1 MDILGQLLQEAT
13 GAAGGDAGSGQ
24 PQVDVGALAQQ
35 FGLTPDQA
43 NAAVGALLPA
53 VLGGIKSAEQ
63 GGGLGSVADIAN
75 ATNSPATDTD
85 AGNAVLGQIFGSK
98 DVSRSVATAASAQ
111 TGISD
116 TILKAMLPIV
126 AGLVAQQ
133 VSKKMGGGMM
143 GGIAASVLTSM
154 LGGASAASAAPA
166 AAPSAGGILGNL
178 GGLASMLD
186 ANHDGNRSTISWEW
200 CAAAVRRPDTFFLC
214 FPGEGRS
221 PGSMPPTGLR

>member
-1 MDILGQLLQEAT
+1 MDILGQLLQQA
-13 GAAGGDAGSGQ
+13 GAGGGDAGAA
-24 PQVDVGALAQQ
+24 PQVDVGAIAQQ

-53 VLGGIKSAEQ
+53 VLGGLKKAEQ
-63 GGGLGSVADIAN
+63 GGGLGSIADIAG
-75 ATNSPATDTD
+75 ATSSPATDTD

-116 TILKAMLPIV
+116 TIMKAMLPVV

-133 VSKKMGGGMM
+133 VAKKMGGGML
-143 GGIAASVLTSM
+143 GGIAASVVTSM
-154 LGGASAASAAPA
+154 IAGSGASAASAAPA
-166 AAPSAGGILGNL
+166 APAPAPSGGIFGSL

-186 ANHDGNRSTISWEW
+186 ANHDGNPLDDILGM
-200 CAAAVRRPDTFFLC
+200 VR
-214 FPGEGRS
+214 GGGRS
-221 PGSMPPTGLR
+221 A

>member
-1 MDILGQLLQEAT
+1 MDILGQLLQQAT
-13 GAAGGDAGSGQ
+13 GATGGDAGAAS
-24 PQVDVGALAQQ
+24 QVDVGALAQQ

-53 VLGGIKSAEQ
+53 VLGGLKKVEQ
-63 GGGLGSVADIAN
+63 GGGLGSVAGIAD
-75 ATNSPATDTD
+75 ATTSPATDTD

-111 TGISD
+111 TGISE
-116 TILKAMLPIV
+116 TIMKAMLPIV

-133 VSKKMGGGMM
+133 VAKKMGGGML

-154 LGGASAASAAPA
+154 IAGGANAAPATPAAPA
-166 AAPSAGGILGNL
+166 AAPAGGIFGSL

-186 ANHDGNRSTISWEW
+186 ANHDGNPLDDILGM
-200 CAAAVRRPDTFFLC
+200 VRGGRP
-214 FPGEGRS
+214 G
-221 PGSMPPTGLR
+221 

>member
-1 MDILGQLLQEAT
+1 MDILGQLLQQAT
-13 GAAGGDAGSGQ
+13 GATGGDTGGA

-43 NAAVGALLPA
+43 NSAVGALLPA
-53 VLGGIKSAEQ
+53 VLGGIKNAEQ
-63 GGGLGSVADIAN
+63 GGLLGQVANIAG
-75 ATNSPATDTD
+75 ATSSPATDTD

-116 TILKAMLPIV
+116 TVMKAMLPIV

-133 VSKKMGGGMM
+133 VSKKMGGGVM

-154 LGGASAASAAPA
+154 IAGGGASAAPAIPAAAPA
-166 AAPSAGGILGNL
+166 AAPAGGIFGSL

-186 ANHDGNRSTISWEW
+186 ANHDGNPLDDILGM
-200 CAAAVRRPDTFFLC
+200 VRGGGRPA
-214 FPGEGRS
+214 
-221 PGSMPPTGLR
+221 

>member
-1 MDILGQLLQEAT
+1 MDILGQLLQQAT
-13 GAAGGDAGSGQ
+13 GATGGDAGAA

-53 VLGGIKSAEQ
+53 VLGGLKKTEQ
-63 GGGLGSVADIAN
+63 GGGLGSIADIAG
-75 ATNSPATDTD
+75 ATSSPTTDTD

-116 TILKAMLPIV
+116 TIMKAMLPIV

-133 VSKKMGGGMM
+133 VSKRMGGGML

-154 LGGASAASAAPA
+154 IAGGGASAAPTIPAAAPA
-166 AAPSAGGILGNL
+166 AAPAGGIFGSL

-186 ANHDGNRSTISWEW
+186 ANHDGNPLDDILGM
-200 CAAAVRRPDTFFLC
+200 VR
-214 FPGEGRS
+214 
-221 PGSMPPTGLR
+221 GSGQPTA